1 VIARLSRRYD
11 RHVLDAL
18 LFANLPSSEAAESVS
33 AEAFEAW
40 VANAIITLN
49 AGDNGARTYSSLL
62 NKIDDSA
69 WTVEVNRRQ
78 HGLDHRIAFDRD
90 FFLMPEIKLVIKT
103 NREMDGLL
111 GEGAVVIRGERKQA
125 MSRFD
130 QVVEWLMKEA
140 NRGLQVSRYKGLGEM
155 NPDQLWE
162 TTLNPE
168 SRRLMQVRIEDAI
181 AADEVFTTLMG
192 DEVEPRRDF
201 IEKNALSV
209 SNLDV

>member
-1 VIARLSRRYD
+1 
-11 RHVLDAL
+11 
-18 LFANLPSSEAAESVS
+18 
-33 AEAFEAW
+33 
-40 VANAIITLN
+40 
-49 AGDNGARTYSSLL
+49 
-62 NKIDDSA
+62 
-69 WTVEVNRRQ
+69 
-78 HGLDHRIAFDRD
+78 
-90 FFLMPEIKLVIKT
+90 
-103 NREMDGLL
+103 L